1 MGIFIR
7 PTVDKKIKISGTD
20 IELNEVYGRIDF
32 VGRQDGKNLE
42 IATTTYVSKQ
52 TYTEGKPIFTD
63 IPQGNFY
70 TQLQETEE
78 QSVQTAL
85 LYAKLGFEQLG
96 YEAVID
102 QTV

>member
-52 TYTEGKPIFTD
+52 TYVDGKPIFTD

-70 TQLQETEE
+70 TQLQAGEE
-78 QSVQTAL
+78 QTVQTAL
-85 LYAKLGFEQLG
+85 IYAKLGFEQMG

>member
-70 TQLQETEE
+70 SQLQANEE
-78 QSVQTAL
+78 QTIHTAL

-96 YEAVID
+96 YEAVMD
-102 QTV
+102 QNV

>member
-63 IPQGNFY
+63 IPQGNIY

-102 QTV
+102 TNV

>member
-102 QTV
+102 TNV

>member
-7 PTVDKKIKISGTD
+7 PTVEKKIKISGTD

-32 VGRQDGKNLE
+32 VGRQDGKKLE

-70 TQLQETEE
+70 TELQVGEE
-78 QSVQTAL
+78 QTIQMAL
-85 LYAKLGFEQLG
+85 YYAKLGFEQMG
-96 YEAVID
+96 YEAVMDNNI
-102 QTV
+102 

>member
-42 IATTTYVSKQ
+42 IATITYVSKQ

-78 QSVQTAL
+78 QSVQTTL

-102 QTV
+102 TNV

>member
-52 TYTEGKPIFTD
+52 TYVDGKPIFTD

-70 TQLQETEE
+70 TQLQVGEE
-78 QSVQTAL
+78 QTIQTAL
-85 LYAKLGFEQLG
+85 NYAKLGFEQMG

-102 QTV
+102 NDI

>member
-42 IATTTYVSKQ
+42 IATITYVSKQ

-102 QTV
+102 TNV

>member
-1 MGIFIR
+1 MGLFIR
-7 PTVDKKIKISGTD
+7 PTQEKKIKISGTD

-32 VGRQDGKNLE
+32 VGRQDGKTLE
-42 IATTTYVSKQ
+42 IATTTFVSKQ
-52 TYTEGKPIFTD
+52 NYLEGKPIFTD
-63 IPQGNFY
+63 IPQGNIY

-102 QTV
+102 TNV

>member
-7 PTVDKKIKISGTD
+7 PTVEKKIKISGTD

-85 LYAKLGFEQLG
+85 IYAKLGFEQMG

>member
-7 PTVDKKIKISGTD
+7 PTVEKKIKISGTD

-52 TYTEGKPIFTD
+52 TYSEGKPIFTD

-78 QSVQTAL
+78 HSVQTAL
-85 LYAKLGFEQLG
+85 YYAKLGFEQLG

-102 QTV
+102 NNL

>member
-7 PTVDKKIKISGTD
+7 PTVEKKIKISGTD

-52 TYTEGKPIFTD
+52 TYSEGKPIFTD

-85 LYAKLGFEQLG
+85 YYAKLGFEQLG

-102 QTV
+102 NNL

>member
-20 IELNEVYGRIDF
+20 FELNEVYGRIDF

-63 IPQGNFY
+63 IPQGNIY

-102 QTV
+102 TNV

>member
-7 PTVDKKIKISGTD
+7 PTQEKKIKISGTD

-32 VGRQDGKNLE
+32 VGRQDGRNLE

-102 QTV
+102 TNV

>member
-7 PTVDKKIKISGTD
+7 PTVEKKIKISGTD

>member
-42 IATTTYVSKQ
+42 IATTTYVNKQ
-52 TYTEGKPIFTD
+52 TYAEGKPIFTD

-70 TQLQETEE
+70 TELQVGEE
-78 QSVQTAL
+78 QTVQTAL
-85 LYAKLGFEQLG
+85 QYAKLGFEQLG
-96 YEAVID
+96 YEVVVD
-102 QTV
+102 QIV

>member
-7 PTVDKKIKISGTD
+7 STVDKKIKISGTD

-102 QTV
+102 TNV

>member
-1 MGIFIR
+1 MGIYIR
-7 PTVDKKIKISGTD
+7 PTQEKKIKISGTD

-52 TYTEGKPIFTD
+52 NYTEGKPIFTD

-70 TQLQETEE
+70 IQLQEGEE
-78 QSVQTAL
+78 QTVQIAL
-85 LYAKLGFEQLG
+85 LYAKLGFDQLG
-96 YEAVID
+96 YESTID
-102 QTV
+102 SVL